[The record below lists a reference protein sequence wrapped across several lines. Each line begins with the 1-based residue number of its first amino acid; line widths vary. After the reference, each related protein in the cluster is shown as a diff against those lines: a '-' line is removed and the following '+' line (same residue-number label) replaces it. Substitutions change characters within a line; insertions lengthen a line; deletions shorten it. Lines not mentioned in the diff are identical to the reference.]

1 MRFRIPNINIE
12 GMITGTSAV
21 VRDVP
26 DCFDRAIQ
34 PDGALLIDVDLAKQQ
49 HLHYCTALEELG
61 LSLIPIE
68 PDNTL
73 PDSCYVE
80 DTAII
85 VGDRAV
91 IANPG
96 ADSRRPETS
105 AVEDALRQH
114 KTIARVEPPATLDGG
129 DVLKIEDR
137 LYVGLSGRTGRPA
150 IDQLRRIL
158 EGQNI
163 EVIPVQVEGILH
175 LKSAC
180 TYLGNDT
187 IAWLPGHLEERTFSR
202 YRAIQVPVSESQAA
216 NCLAV
221 NGRVLVP
228 AGAPHAREE
237 IEAAGFDTLEID
249 ISESRK
255 AGGGLT
261 CSSIIL

>member
-1 MRFRIPNINIE
+1 
-12 GMITGTSAV
+12 MITGTSAI

-26 DCFDRAIQ
+26 NCFDRAIQ
-34 PDGALLIDVDLAKQQ
+34 PDGALPIDVELAKQQ
-49 HLHYCTALEELG
+49 HHLYCSALEELG

-68 PDNTL
+68 PDDAL

-80 DTAII
+80 DTAIVI
-85 VGDRAV
+85 GDHAV

-105 AVEDALRQH
+105 AVEDVLRQH
-114 KTIARVEPPATLDGG
+114 KAISRIEHPATLDGG
-129 DVLKIEDR
+129 DVLMIENR

-150 IDQLRRIL
+150 IEQLRRIL
-158 EGQNI
+158 EGQDI
-163 EVIPVQVEGILH
+163 EVIPVTVDGILH

-187 IAWLPGHLEERTFSR
+187 IAWLPGHLDELPFSR
-202 YRAIQVPVSESQAA
+202 YKVIQVPTAESHAG

-221 NGRVLVP
+221 NGRVMVP
-228 AGAPHAREE
+228 AGAPKTREE

-261 CSSIIL
+261 CSSIVF